1 MSRPTEYWRKKGRPK
16 VMLVAVTVGS
26 VDHETM
32 SWQEAFKVAASTPSG
47 LDSDIVIIVLV
58 AS

>member
-1 MSRPTEYWRKKGRPK
+1 
-16 VMLVAVTVGS
+16 MLVVVTVGS